1 MSEQYF
7 KSAALKGHAHA
18 QYEYAEALMDGRGVG
33 KDEKEATA
41 WYERAAI
48 QGDAEA
54 QFVSGLMS
62 AKGWGVPKDR
72 KISEFWLLKAHLEGH
87 PRAGEVL
94 KKLKSFQ

>member
-1 MSEQYF
+1 
-7 KSAALKGHAHA
+7 
-18 QYEYAEALMDGRGVG
+18 
-33 KDEKEATA
+33 
-41 WYERAAI
+41 
-48 QGDAEA
+48 
-54 QFVSGLMS
+54 MS